1 MDIKKVKL
9 KDVAKYSNKK
19 IEIEKISVNTYIS
32 TENMLPY
39 RSGIGIASSLPNQKT
54 VTLVEKNNVLISN
67 IRPYFKKIWFS
78 NFNGGCS
85 NDVLNI
91 QVIDPN
97 IILPEFLYYTLMS
110 DNFFDYVMSSV
121 KGTKMPR
128 GDKDQIMNYELELP
142 NLKKQHNIVE
152 YLSNLDKKIELNN
165 QTNDN
170 LQELM
175 NYDYQEYKR
184 DIEDG
189 VSIPI
194 KEILE
199 FETGV
204 EPGSKNYSS
213 IQHDNYIKFYRVGD
227 MNTVCNNYV
236 PRELTKGKIAKKDD
250 VLVSF
255 DATIGRIAYGIN
267 GAFSTGMKNIKP
279 QKEYEDIITKGFI
292 YTYFNDSSVKD
303 ILEQN
308 AIGTTILHA
317 SGSINHLDLKYDEEK
332 IKKLSSKLDL
342 MFSKM
347 KQIKEENETL
357 TQLRDTLLPKLMNGE
372 IDLDNIEI

>member
-9 KDVAKYSNKK
+9 KDVTKYSNKK

-170 LQELM
+170 LL
-175 NYDYQEYKR
+175 
-184 DIEDG
+184 
-189 VSIPI
+189 
-194 KEILE
+194 L
-199 FETGV
+199 
-204 EPGSKNYSS
+204 
-213 IQHDNYIKFYRVGD
+213 
-227 MNTVCNNYV
+227 
-236 PRELTKGKIAKKDD
+236 
-250 VLVSF
+250 
-255 DATIGRIAYGIN
+255 
-267 GAFSTGMKNIKP
+267 ST
-279 QKEYEDIITKGFI
+279 
-292 YTYFNDSSVKD
+292 
-303 ILEQN
+303 
-308 AIGTTILHA
+308 A
-317 SGSINHLDLKYDEEK
+317 
-332 IKKLSSKLDL
+332 
-342 MFSKM
+342 
-347 KQIKEENETL
+347 
-357 TQLRDTLLPKLMNGE
+357 
-372 IDLDNIEI
+372 